1 MRSGTEAASE
11 IEVLPSPVVSAPV
24 EPQLP
29 DEIPG
34 IVPATAEPAD
44 SVHAQHDAD
53 PVLVEPV
60 PAVLLESLIR
70 APMPPARVEEERP
83 DHAAESRRSP
93 WVEESLPTA
102 ERGKPAAKP
111 ARPGSALQDD
121 LHLLRGLTALLP
133 AVGPLAIEVR
143 VVDGV
148 TLLSATSPA
157 LDDEVAVTAAAL
169 LLPLMRPGRAP
180 WPVDQVTLR
189 GPRAVLILTPLGPLP
204 AGGPVLAASVPP
216 GGGVA
221 LLELRCR
228 EAAAAHAAGTGVP
241 LDDGAASGEEH
252 DEPDLLDVEPS
263 TRTREVASSLGALG
277 TVTASSLRDPETDR
291 ALYLFLPPGSD
302 VRAVGALAH
311 DVSGVMRQAAEAGV
325 TFRTAVVRSAARRVV
340 IRLLAGRSNSIVAAG
355 ETARPGLAYR
365 QVEHAAA
372 VLGAL

>member
-1 MRSGTEAASE
+1 M
-11 IEVLPSPVVSAPV
+11 
-24 EPQLP
+24 
-29 DEIPG
+29 
-34 IVPATAEPAD
+34 
-44 SVHAQHDAD
+44 HAQYDGDAILVE

-60 PAVLLESLIR
+60 PAVLLESLIH
-70 APMPPARVEEERP
+70 APIPLARVEEERA
-83 DHAAESRRSP
+83 DRAAEGRQSP
-93 WVEESLPTA
+93 WVEESLTLA

-111 ARPGSALQDD
+111 ARPVSALQDD

-148 TLLSATSPA
+148 TLLSALSPA
-157 LDDEVAVTAAAL
+157 LDDEVAVTVTSL

-189 GPRAVLILTPLGPLP
+189 GQRAVLILTPLGPLP
-204 AGGPVLAASVPP
+204 AGGPVLAACVPP

-228 EAAAAHAAGTGVP
+228 EAAAAQAATTGAP
-241 LDDGAASGEEH
+241 LDDGPASGEEH

-291 ALYLFLPPGSD
+291 ALFLFLPPGSD
-302 VRAVGALAH
+302 VRAVGTFAH

-355 ETARPGLAYR
+355 ETARPGLAYQ

-372 VLGAL
+372 VLGAH

>member
-1 MRSGTEAASE
+1 MS
-11 IEVLPSPVVSAPV
+11 
-24 EPQLP
+24 
-29 DEIPG
+29 
-34 IVPATAEPAD
+34 
-44 SVHAQHDAD
+44 
-53 PVLVEPV
+53 
-60 PAVLLESLIR
+60 
-70 APMPPARVEEERP
+70 
-83 DHAAESRRSP
+83 
-93 WVEESLPTA
+93 
-102 ERGKPAAKP
+102 
-111 ARPGSALQDD
+111 
-121 LHLLRGLTALLP
+121 GLTALLP

-143 VVDGV
+143 VVGGV
-148 TLLSATSPA
+148 TLRSATSPA
-157 LDDEVAVTAAAL
+157 VDDEVAVTAAAL

-189 GPRAVLILTPLGPLP
+189 GPRAVLILTPLGSLP

-228 EAAAAHAAGTGVP
+228 EAAAAHAAGTGAP

-263 TRTREVASSLGALG
+263 TRIREVASSLGALG

-291 ALYLFLPPGSD
+291 TLHLFLPAGSD

-311 DVSGVMRQAAEAGV
+311 DVSGVMRQVAEAGV
-325 TFRTAVVRSAARRVV
+325 TFRTAIVRSAARRVV

>member
-1 MRSGTEAASE
+1 M
-11 IEVLPSPVVSAPV
+11 
-24 EPQLP
+24 
-29 DEIPG
+29 
-34 IVPATAEPAD
+34 
-44 SVHAQHDAD
+44 
-53 PVLVEPV
+53 
-60 PAVLLESLIR
+60 
-70 APMPPARVEEERP
+70 
-83 DHAAESRRSP
+83 
-93 WVEESLPTA
+93 
-102 ERGKPAAKP
+102 
-111 ARPGSALQDD
+111 
-121 LHLLRGLTALLP
+121 
-133 AVGPLAIEVR
+133 
-143 VVDGV
+143 VDGV

-157 LDDEVAVTAAAL
+157 LDDEVAVTATAL

-204 AGGPVLAASVPP
+204 AGGPVLAACVPP

-228 EAAAAHAAGTGVP
+228 QAAAAHAAGAAAP
-241 LDDGAASGEEH
+241 LDDWAASGEEH

-372 VLGAL
+372 ALGAL

>member
-1 MRSGTEAASE
+1 
-11 IEVLPSPVVSAPV
+11 
-24 EPQLP
+24 
-29 DEIPG
+29 
-34 IVPATAEPAD
+34 
-44 SVHAQHDAD
+44 
-53 PVLVEPV
+53 
-60 PAVLLESLIR
+60 
-70 APMPPARVEEERP
+70 
-83 DHAAESRRSP
+83 
-93 WVEESLPTA
+93 
-102 ERGKPAAKP
+102 
-111 ARPGSALQDD
+111 
-121 LHLLRGLTALLP
+121 LP

-148 TLLSATSPA
+148 TLLSAMSPA
-157 LDDEVAVTAAAL
+157 LDDEVAVTATAL

-204 AGGPVLAASVPP
+204 AGGPLLAACVPP

-228 EAAAAHAAGTGVP
+228 EAAAAHAAGTGAP
-241 LDDGAASGEEH
+241 LDDWAASGEEH

-277 TVTASSLRDPETDR
+277 PVTASSLRDPETDR
-291 ALYLFLPPGSD
+291 ALYLFLPPDTD

-311 DVSGVMRQAAEAGV
+311 DVSGVMRQAAEAGG